1 MFIELID
8 LLRCPVEHDET
19 WLVAAFAKMD
29 GRFVIEGKLGCPVC
43 SASFPITSGVARFD
57 ARGVVRPE
65 VSDARPF
72 DDPDYAIRIAAM
84 LDLTRPGMTVVLEG
98 ASAEV
103 AKDLVEIAGSRVVTV
118 NAHGSIKEAE
128 GVAGVT
134 AGNRL
139 PLGTAS
145 VDGIV
150 VGPDSTFSL
159 TEAIRVVKRAGRL
172 VGPSSM
178 TPVAGTRELARDDR
192 NVVLESV
199 GELVTLK
206 R

>member
-19 WLVAAFAKMD
+19 WLVAAFGKMD

-43 SASFPITSGVARFD
+43 NASFPITSGVAHFAGEETRRDF
-57 ARGVVRPE
+57 R
-65 VSDARPF
+65 DARP
-72 DDPDYAIRIAAM
+72 DDPDYPIRIAAM
-84 LDLTRPGMTVVLEG
+84 LDLTRPGMIVVLEG
-98 ASAEV
+98 GSAEV

-118 NAHGSIKEAE
+118 NAVQSLNEAE

-145 VDGIV
+145 IDGIV
-150 VGPDSTFSL
+150 VGTDSAFSL
-159 TEAIRVVKRAGRL
+159 TEAIRVLKRAGRL
-172 VGPSSM
+172 VGTSS
-178 TPVAGTRELARDDR
+178 TAPVPGTRELARDDQY
-192 NVVLESV
+192 VVLESV